1 MAHLLGIDFGTS
13 SVKALLTDTDGRRL
27 AVAAREYPI
36 YTPQPGYAEQNAEE
50 WWTAAQE
57 AVREVISSNPGIDV
71 KAIGLCGQ
79 MHGGVLIDKKG
90 APVSP
95 AIIWAD
101 QRTTAEVEFMKATF
115 GAEALAQIVGTLP
128 ATGFM
133 GPILLW
139 LKEHQPEVLER
150 AATFLLPKDYARLK
164 LTGTVGTDASD
175 ASATALFDVRKR
187 DWSEAVVSRLGLPAH
202 LLPKVSESGD
212 IVGGLLPDAAAALG
226 LRAGIPVAAGSAD
239 QAAQGVGNGLLNP
252 GFGSVT
258 LGTGGQVV
266 APLTE
271 PAIDP
276 QLHTFCHAL
285 PDRWY
290 VMGAM
295 LAAGLSLRWLRNLL
309 DLQNNAHAYEGLA
322 QLAAQTSPGTDGL
335 LFLPYLIGERS
346 PLNDPLASG
355 TFVGLSL
362 PHQRGHLAR
371 AIMEGVAF
379 ALRQIIET
387 MGARGI
393 QPERFLAAGNG
404 LGSPVWRQ
412 IAADILGRPLAL
424 SSGGEHTA
432 LGAALVAAKGAGLI
446 NDFPPPAISD
456 QITEPNLALTAFY
469 TERYE
474 LFKETYSQLED
485 IMHRLK
491 ANLV

>member
-13 SVKALLTDTDGRRL
+13 SVKALLTDTGGRRL
-27 AVAAREYPI
+27 AVASREYPI

-57 AVREVISSNPGIDV
+57 AVRAVTGSNPGIDV

-79 MHGGVLIDKKG
+79 MHGGVLIDEKG
-90 APVSP
+90 VPVAP

-101 QRTTAEVEFMKATF
+101 QRTTAEVKLMKATF

-139 LKEHQPEVLER
+139 LKQHQSDVLER
-150 AATFLLPKDYARLK
+150 AATFLLPKDYTRLK

-187 DWSEAVVSRLGLPAH
+187 DWSEEVVSKLGLPDH
-202 LLPKVSESGD
+202 LLPRVSESGE
-212 IVGGLLPDAAAALG
+212 IVGALLPEAAEALG

-239 QAAQGVGNGLLNP
+239 QAAQAVGNGLLNP

-258 LGTGGQVV
+258 LGTGGQVFT
-266 APLTE
+266 PLTE
-271 PAIDP
+271 PNIDP

-285 PDRWY
+285 PNRWY

-309 DLQNNAHAYEGLA
+309 DLQSNAHAYESLA
-322 QLAAQTSPGTDGL
+322 QLAAQTSPGADGL

-362 PHQRGHLAR
+362 LHQRGHLAR

-387 MGARGI
+387 MNARGI

-412 IAADILGRPLAL
+412 IAADILGKPLAL

-432 LGAALVAAKGAGLI
+432 LGAALVAARGAGLI

-456 QITEPNLALTAFY
+456 QITEPNPALASFY
-469 TERYE
+469 DERYG
-474 LFKETYSQLED
+474 LFKESYGQLAT

-491 ANLV
+491 ANQP

>member
-13 SVKALLTDTDGRRL
+13 SVKALLTDTEGRRL

-50 WWTAAQE
+50 WWTAAQA
-57 AVREVISSNPGIDV
+57 AVREVTSSNPGVDV

-79 MHGGVLIDKKG
+79 MHGGVLIDAKG

-101 QRTTAEVEFMKATF
+101 QRTTAEVELMKATF
-115 GAEALAQIVGTLP
+115 GAEALANIVGTLP

-139 LKEHQPEVLER
+139 LKQHQPEVLER
-150 AATFLLPKDYARLK
+150 AAAFLLPKDYTRLK

-187 DWSEAVVSRLGLPAH
+187 DWSQAVVSKLDLPSH

-212 IVGGLLPDAAAALG
+212 IVGELLPDAAEALG
-226 LRAGIPVAAGSAD
+226 LRSGIPISAGSAD
-239 QAAQGVGNGLLNP
+239 QAAQAVGNGLLNP

-258 LGTGGQVV
+258 LGTGGQVF

-271 PAIDP
+271 PNIDP

-309 DLQNNAHAYEGLA
+309 DLQNDAHAYESLA
-322 QLAAQTSPGTDGL
+322 QLASQASPGADSL

-362 PHQRGHLAR
+362 LHGRGHLAR

-387 MGARGI
+387 MTARGI

-412 IAADILGRPLAL
+412 IAADILGKPLAL

-432 LGAALVAAKGAGLI
+432 LGAALVAAKGADLI
-446 NDFPPPAISD
+446 TDFPPPAVTD
-456 QITEPNLALTAFY
+456 QITEPNPARASFY

-474 LFKETYSQLED
+474 LFKASYSQISD

-491 ANLV
+491 SSRI